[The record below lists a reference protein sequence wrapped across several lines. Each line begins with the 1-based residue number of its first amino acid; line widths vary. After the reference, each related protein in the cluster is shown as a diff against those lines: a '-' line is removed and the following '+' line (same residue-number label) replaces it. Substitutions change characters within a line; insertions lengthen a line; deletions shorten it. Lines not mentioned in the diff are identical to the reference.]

1 MPGQKVFMKRVP
13 VTPGIEGK
21 EGGGRNKLPEET
33 SPATAAAPC
42 SAGAIEEQRRM
53 LSLCTGQSMWLW
65 PPAFP
70 TSQLSRNKVSLG
82 EVSVC
87 AGIWQESNTSSPA
100 VFQAQP
106 ACVLGDPHLTAQSL
120 KLLQFPMALPHHFV
134 PFPS

>member
-1 MPGQKVFMKRVP
+1 
-13 VTPGIEGK
+13 
-21 EGGGRNKLPEET
+21 
-33 SPATAAAPC
+33 
-42 SAGAIEEQRRM
+42 M

-70 TSQLSRNKVSLG
+70 TSQPPPQLSRNKVSLA

-120 KLLQFPMALPHHFV
+120 GLVQFPMALPRHFV